1 MTVCKQLNYLYRKSG
16 NYGDYSEELLADGE
30 VYGRNWSL
38 IERTWKRD
46 ISYRGGKY
54 HYIIRIDISEYEEG
68 YRKVIY
74 KSGFRIDDFYASL
87 TMIPKGYNMLRF
99 TVHNRSPGLWEN
111 GFNPN
116 YWLEAE
122 MGSYMSDEER
132 LRKVVET
139 GIDMRDVSDI
149 GLIVRDVLDQ
159 LKPTLDMLRDAA
171 PVGIP
176 YKHWW
181 GDETPPPPRKPIY

>member
-16 NYGDYSEELLADGE
+16 SYGDYSEELLADGE
-30 VYGRNWSL
+30 VYGRNWSF

-46 ISYRGGKY
+46 ISFRGGKY
-54 HYIIRIDISEYEEG
+54 HYILRIDISEYEEG
-68 YRKVIY
+68 YRKVIHTP
-74 KSGFRIDDFYASL
+74 KFNFNDFYASL
-87 TMIPKGYNMLRF
+87 TMIPKGCNMLRF
-99 TVHNRSPGLWEN
+99 AVHNQSPGLWEN

-122 MGSYMSDEER
+122 MGSYMNDEER

-139 GIDMRDVSDI
+139 GIDMHDINDI
-149 GLIVRDVLDQ
+149 GLIVLDVLDHI
-159 LKPTLDMLRDAA
+159 KPTLDMLKDAA
-171 PVGIP
+171 PAGIP

-181 GDETPPPPRKPIY
+181 GDETPPPPRKPVY

>member
-16 NYGDYSEELLADGE
+16 SYGDYSEELLADGE
-30 VYGRNWSL
+30 VCGRNWSL

-46 ISYRGGKY
+46 ISFRGGKY
-54 HYIIRIDISEYEEG
+54 HYILRIDISEYKEA
-68 YRKVIY
+68 YNKIICKPKFNY
-74 KSGFRIDDFYASL
+74 NDFYASL
-87 TMIPKGYNMLRF
+87 VVTPRGCSSLRF
-99 TVHNRSPGLWEN
+99 AVHNQSPGLWEN

-122 MGSYMSDEER
+122 MGSYMNDEER

-139 GIDMRDVSDI
+139 GIDMHDINDI
-149 GLIVRDVLDQ
+149 GLIVRDVLDRIR
-159 LKPTLDMLRDAA
+159 PTLDMLKDAA

-181 GDETPPPPRKPIY
+181 GDETPPPPRKPVY